1 MKPSFKITAS
11 HTIICEALVFNS
23 FESKSLLQRAKL
35 IYLNHLA
42 NYIFNKQPKG
52 IVLNLDNSHGYV
64 VFEFPA
70 LLPNEKYLP
79 IDLLSP
85 KAKKR
90 SR

>member
-1 MKPSFKITAS
+1 MNPSFKIKAS
-11 HTIICEALVFNS
+11 HTSICEAFIFNS
-23 FESKSLLQRAKL
+23 FESKSIVQRAKL
-35 IYLNHLA
+35 IYLDHLA
-42 NYIFNKQPKG
+42 NYIFTKQPKG
-52 IVLNLDNSHGYV
+52 IVLNLNNSHGYV
-64 VFEFPA
+64 VFDEPT